1 MIALASIDPPLVAI
15 LRGLEPARAARVG
28 EILFSAGFLLLEVP
42 LNRPGALDAIAA
54 LKSIAPAGALIGGGT
69 ILTVKDVNDVAAAG
83 GMLAVSPNCDP
94 EVIHHAVNCGMIS
107 LPGFATPTEA
117 FLAMRSGAHGL
128 KLFPA
133 ETFAPAYVKALRSV
147 IPAEVPIYP
156 VGGIRPESMAPYME
170 SGASGFGI
178 GSQLYRAEIEDDA
191 LRAAAGSFIA
201 AWYEIRNRSS

>member
-15 LRGLEPARAARVG
+15 LRGLEPAHAARVG

-42 LNRPGALDAIAA
+42 LNRPGALDAIAV

-117 FLAMRSGAHGL
+117 FQAMRSGAHGL

-156 VGGIRPESMAPYME
+156 VGGIRPESMAPYV
-170 SGASGFGI
+170 SAGASGFGI
-178 GSQLYRAEIEDDA
+178 GSQLYRPGVDDET
-191 LRAAAGSFIA
+191 LRAGAKAFIA
-201 AWYEIRNRSS
+201 AWRAIRRA